1 MGYWKGLVNWD
12 KISRPLVALKLP
24 KQIRQQFL
32 MESEGVVRDTPEDW
46 KNPSYCF
53 VFCVKKPGEFT

>member
-1 MGYWKGLVNWD
+1 
-12 KISRPLVALKLP
+12 
-24 KQIRQQFL
+24 